1 MGIIMRSNEVLKEE
15 IRRLVELGLMRPQI
29 WDEIRSKKEY
39 SKMNKALFIKKYNAI
54 INTLRSEV
62 TTNSTDVFALHIARY
77 SQIMRDN
84 INLTYIDP
92 EIFEDYK
99 DYLNALTRRNYELS
113 SVMDAMKQKETL
125 LGFHKT
131 NLRVKITKRII
142 EDLTAR
148 EIFTRERIEKTITKL
163 SLEDRVVF
171 LNLIKKCKV
180 DKEGSDIKLRN
191 SESVILGEIEQN
203 LYAQTELKF
212 KDNSDKEVLYMNKTP
227 GEIVRLLA
235 ESQARETQEVF
246 KDINQNGEGNVLD
259 MQKRHLHS
267 E

>member
-1 MGIIMRSNEVLKEE
+1 MGVIMKPSEILKEE
-15 IRRLVELGLMRPQI
+15 IRKLVELGLMRPQI
-29 WDEIRSKKEY
+29 WEEIRSMPQYKKMHQAAFT
-39 SKMNKALFIKKYNAI
+39 KLYNAI
-54 INTLRSEV
+54 INSLRSEV

-77 SQIMRDN
+77 SHIMREN

-92 EIFEDYK
+92 IIFEDYK
-99 DYLNALTRRNYELS
+99 DYIDALNRRAYDLS
-113 SVMDAMKQKETL
+113 NVMDAMKQKETL

-142 EDLTAR
+142 EDSNAR

-163 SLEDRVVF
+163 SLEDRIVF
-171 LNLIKKCKV
+171 LNLIKKCKI
-180 DKEGSDIKLRN
+180 DQDASEIKLRN

-212 KDNSDKEVLYMNKTP
+212 KDNPEKEVVYKNKTP
-227 GEIVRLLA
+227 EQIVRLMIESQNKQAA
-235 ESQARETQEVF
+235 ESF
-246 KDINQNGEGNVLD
+246 KDINQNGEGKVLD
-259 MQKRHLHS
+259 MQKRHLRS